1 MKKSKLWQGLSGV
14 AVFLFVLILSLTV
27 LANSYAMLVNDALGL
42 STSGL
47 TLSGSDY
54 GGEDGTLTGEGYEEL
69 IADSYAF
76 CIEEEEEGAVLLMNN
91 GALPLESNER
101 NVTLFG
107 NNSAH
112 TIYRSGAGGPTPN
125 DEYVIDM
132 AKAFKDG
139 GFQINQALYD
149 AYASSGIQY
158 GTDTA
163 GECTVTYK
171 YYNDTCID
179 TFVAKYTLSGNTLTL
194 TDVVSQQVTASGKSF
209 ADLVKTYTLNED
221 GTVFTVK

>member
-54 GGEDGTLTGEGYEEL
+54 GGEDGTLTDEGYEEL

-91 GALPLESNER
+91 GALPLEASER

-112 TIYRSGAGGPTPN
+112 TIYRSGAGGPSWPVAGCSEPRFLRLTALATLAPSAFA
-125 DEYVIDM
+125 
-132 AKAFKDG
+132 AKA
-139 GFQINQALYD
+139 AH
-149 AYASSGIQY
+149 A
-158 GTDTA
+158 
-163 GECTVTYK
+163 
-171 YYNDTCID
+171 
-179 TFVAKYTLSGNTLTL
+179 
-194 TDVVSQQVTASGKSF
+194 TASEGRGWDPPESERIPSKYC
-209 ADLVKTYTLNED
+209 AQRVRPPRAARAN
-221 GTVFTVK
+221 